1 MQKQQFDI
9 QEICDYIDSKERA
22 MTQLWEQMVRIE
34 SPSAR
39 KDEVNRL
46 AAHLDTYLDAMGLQ
60 TRKVPFEEAGSS
72 LVAHTEEGELPAVA
86 LMAHM
91 DTVHP
96 VGRFGADVFRREGD
110 KIYGPGVYDCKGGIA
125 VAILV
130 ISALQHFG
138 YRKRQ
143 LRLILSGD
151 EEVAHSLSNGDGC
164 QVYADAAAGC
174 AAAFNCES
182 GLLNGDVICRRKGG
196 GIVTIG
202 VHGVSAH
209 AGKEPEKGAS
219 AIREAARKILKIE
232 ELSDPSKVLYNCGVV
247 KGGTSSNAIPDLCE
261 LTVGIRFPTNQD
273 LDDAMETLQKICDD
287 NADPR
292 IHAKIERTTIF
303 KAMEPVTGTEQLLHL
318 YQDACEQLGFS
329 RPQPVYSGGCSDA
342 AYVTML
348 GIPVLCGVGVRG
360 DASHTINEYAV
371 ASSLTEQA
379 KKIVLT
385 ILRMEN
391 ASFAATRLPL

>member
-1 MQKQQFDI
+1 MQNQQFDI
-9 QEICDYIDSKERA
+9 QEICDYIDSRENS

-34 SPSAR
+34 SPSAE
-39 KDEVNRL
+39 KAEVNRL
-46 AAHLDTYLDAMGLQ
+46 AAHLDTYLDAMGLW
-60 TRKVPFEEAGSS
+60 RKKVAFENAGSS
-72 LVAHTEEGELPAVA
+72 LVAQTEEGELPAVA

-96 VGRFGADVFRREGD
+96 IGRFGEDVFRRDGD
-110 KIYGPGVYDCKGGIA
+110 KIHGPGVYDCKGGIA

-130 ISALQHFG
+130 LSTLQRFG

-151 EEVAHSLSNGDGC
+151 EEVAHGLSKGGGC

-182 GLLNGDVICRRKGG
+182 GMLNGDVVCRRKGG
-196 GIVTIG
+196 GIVTIT

-232 ELSDPSKVLYNCGVV
+232 ELSDPNKVLFNCGVV
-247 KGGTSSNAIPDLCE
+247 KGGTTSNAIPDMCE
-261 LTVGIRFPTNQD
+261 FSVGLRFPTNQD
-273 LDDAMETLQKICDD
+273 LDDALKALQEICDD
-287 NADPR
+287 NADSR
-292 IHAKIERTTIF
+292 VHAEMEIKTVF
-303 KAMEPVTGTEQLLHL
+303 KAMEPVAGTEQLMQL
-318 YQDACEQLGFS
+318 YQDACEQLGFP
-329 RPQPVYSGGCSDA
+329 RPQPIYSGGCSDA
-342 AYVTML
+342 AYISML

-385 ILRMEN
+385 ILSMPDD
-391 ASFAATRLPL
+391 FHDIG

>member
-1 MQKQQFDI
+1 MQNQEFNI
-9 QEICDYIDSKERA
+9 QDICDYIDSRENS
-22 MTQLWEQMVRIE
+22 MMQLWEQMVRIE
-34 SPSAR
+34 SPSA
-39 KDEVNRL
+39 DTAEVNRL
-46 AAHLDTYLDAMGLQ
+46 AAHLDTYLDAMGLW
-60 TRKVPFEEAGSS
+60 RKKVAFVEAGSS
-72 LVAHTEEGELPAVA
+72 LVAQTEEGELPAVA

-96 VGRFGADVFRREGD
+96 VGRFGEDAFRRDGD

-130 ISALQHFG
+130 ISTLQRFG

-151 EEVAHSLSNGDGC
+151 EEVAHSLSKGGGC
-164 QVYADAAAGC
+164 QVYADAAAGR

-182 GLLNGDVICRRKGG
+182 GLLNGDVVYRRKGG
-196 GIVTIG
+196 GIVTIT

-209 AGKEPEKGAS
+209 AGREPEKGAS

-232 ELSDPSKVLYNCGVV
+232 ELSDPNKMLFNCGIV
-247 KGGTSSNAIPDLCE
+247 KGGTTSNAIPDFCE
-261 LTVGIRFPTNQD
+261 FSVGLRFPTNQD
-273 LDDAMETLQKICDD
+273 LEDALKTLQEICDD

-292 IHAKIERTTIF
+292 VRAELTVKTIF
-303 KAMEPVTGTEQLLHL
+303 KAMEPVPDTNELLHL
-318 YQDACEQLGFS
+318 YQDSCEQLGFP
-329 RPQPVYSGGCSDA
+329 RPEPVYSGGCSDA
-342 AYVTML
+342 AYVTMM

-360 DASHTINEYAV
+360 DASHSINEYAV

-385 ILRMEN
+385 ILSMPDDFQQ
-391 ASFAATRLPL
+391 S

>member
-1 MQKQQFDI
+1 MQNQQFDI
-9 QEICDYIDSKERA
+9 QEICDYIDSREQS
-22 MTQLWEQMVRIE
+22 MTKLWEQMVRIE
-34 SPSAR
+34 SPSAE
-39 KDEVNRL
+39 KAEVNRL
-46 AAHLDTYLDAMGLQ
+46 AAHLDTYLDAMGLW
-60 TRKVPFEEAGSS
+60 RKKVAFEAAGSS
-72 LVAHTEEGELPAVA
+72 LVAQTEAGELPAVA

-96 VGRFGADVFRREGD
+96 IGRFGDDAFRRDGD

-130 ISALQHFG
+130 IAALQHFG

-151 EEVAHSLSNGDGC
+151 EEVAHSLSKGGGC

-182 GLLNGDVICRRKGG
+182 GLLNGDVVYRRKGG
-196 GIVTIG
+196 GIVAIT

-232 ELSDPSKVLYNCGVV
+232 ELSDPNRALFNCGIV
-247 KGGTSSNAIPDLCE
+247 KGGTTSNAIPDRCDIA
-261 LTVGIRFPTNQD
+261 VGIRFPTNQD
-273 LDDAMETLQKICDD
+273 LENALKQLQEICDD

-292 IHAKIERTTIF
+292 VHAELEIKTVF
-303 KAMEPVTGTEQLLHL
+303 KAMEPVAGAERLLHL
-318 YQDACEQLGFS
+318 YQDACAELGFP

-342 AYVTML
+342 AYITML

-360 DASHTINEYAV
+360 DASHTVNEYAV

-385 ILRMEN
+385 ILSMPDD
-391 ASFAATRLPL
+391 F

>member
-1 MQKQQFDI
+1 MQELQFDI
-9 QEICDYIDSKERA
+9 QAICDYIDSREQS
-22 MTQLWEQMVRIE
+22 MIQLWEQMVRIE
-34 SPSAR
+34 SPSADR
-39 KDEVNRL
+39 AEVNRL
-46 AAHLDTYLDAMGLQ
+46 AAHLDTYLDAMGLW
-60 TRKVPFEEAGSS
+60 RKKVAFDRAGST
-72 LVAHTEEGELPAVA
+72 LVAQTERGELPGVA

-96 VGRFGADVFRREGD
+96 VGRFGDNVFRRDGD
-110 KIYGPGVYDCKGGIA
+110 NIYGPGVYDCKGGIA

-130 ISALQHFG
+130 IATLQRFG

-151 EEVAHSLSNGDGC
+151 EEVAHALSQGGGC
-164 QVYADAAAGC
+164 QVYTDAAAGC

-182 GLLNGDVICRRKGG
+182 GLLSGDVVYRRKGG
-196 GIVTIG
+196 GIVTVT

-219 AIREAARKILKIE
+219 AIREAARKILNIE
-232 ELSDPSKVLYNCGVV
+232 ELSDPNRVLYNCGVI
-247 KGGTSSNAIPDLCE
+247 KGGTTSNAIPDRCE
-261 LTVGIRFPTNQD
+261 FSVGLRFPTNQD
-273 LDDAMETLQKICDD
+273 LEDALKTLQAICDD

-292 IHAKIERTTIF
+292 VHTEMEMKTVF
-303 KAMEPVTGTEQLLHL
+303 KAMEPVAGTEQLLQL
-318 YQDACEQLGFS
+318 YQDSCERLGFS

-342 AYVTML
+342 AYISML

-360 DASHTINEYAV
+360 DASHTANEYAV

-385 ILRMEN
+385 ILSMPDD
-391 ASFAATRLPL
+391 FHGI